1 MAWAPAG
8 GAQEWNVAATETVT
22 VLFTDM
28 VGATA
33 LLERVGPSAADRI
46 RREHLAA
53 LRGPVATHGG
63 REVKNVGDG
72 LMVVFPSSSA
82 AVRCAV
88 EMQQRVAQGAEAQQS
103 GLRIGIAS
111 GDADVEGQDYFGR
124 PVIEASRLCDAAT
137 GGQVLLSDLARML
150 MGSRTSFELVAV
162 GALELKGFNEPVHTY
177 EARWSPATLGTPS
190 ALEVPLPAVLAIA
203 AAMPFVGRADEWNAL
218 ESAWLGAGEG
228 RRQVV
233 LVAGDSGAGKT
244 RLAGEFGRMVHRRG
258 GIVLY
263 GSCTDQEQPFQ
274 PFVEAFAH
282 LLRSVPPGEVPAL
295 AGSGAAELARV
306 LPALRGES
314 DLDTDRPATDPD
326 AERYRFFEAV
336 TDLLAN
342 VTQQAPV
349 LLLIDDLHWADR
361 PTLQLLDHLVRS
373 TRLGHLC
380 LIGTYRGTTAEMS
393 PELREALPELVRR
406 PGVVRLALGG
416 LDTREVR
423 SLVEA
428 VAGHEVDLA
437 LEPLVAHLE
446 AQTGGNAFLLG
457 ELWRHLVDVGCLA
470 RRGGRWAIV
479 QPLTGVGS
487 PESVREVVGHRLA
500 ALPDTTHALLQL
512 AAVVGPSFE
521 LQLVASA
528 AGLDAVA
535 AFDAL
540 EPAIEARLIDD
551 ADGARFQFAHALVRR
566 SVEDALAP
574 GARRRHHLA
583 IGEALEVRGDPADD
597 ADLARHF
604 SAAVP
609 LGRSER
615 AIEYAMRAAR
625 RSLDALA
632 YDNAVTVLN
641 GVLPLATDRALRV
654 ELLLERSYALARTA
668 DTTSALRDCHEAAA
682 IARSLDDHELLVRAA
697 LAIKEATWRGAAH
710 GAPAVALLREALA
723 EATAP
728 RDRAQ
733 LLSGLC
739 TALAFCGLDDD
750 AFAVGEEAI
759 SAARAT
765 GDPALLIEALG
776 APLFA
781 AWRPSTYA
789 VQIGYVHEGIALAE
803 RAGDE
808 EWLVG
813 MLDKLL
819 VGLMLVGDAEELR
832 KALDRHGRL
841 ARQLRQPLF
850 QLMDAQVQC
859 VLAVHEGRF
868 DDAEAAAELAA
879 GWAEVLPHAAGG
891 YGVQMFGIRREQGRL
906 EEVRPF
912 VEMVANASQ
921 GVMAWRPGLAAL
933 YAELGLLD
941 DARALLDD
949 MVADD
954 LATVPRDSLWAG
966 SLSYLAD
973 ACVATGHATAALLV
987 YRNLL
992 PYSGLVA
999 TASGLATYGA
1009 IDRYLGQLAELLARP
1024 TDAARHLESA
1034 LKFDDRSGSPTWRAH
1049 SEYALGAFL
1058 SRRGRRDDH
1067 ARAAELLT
1075 NAEATAHALGMTAL
1089 ARRCRNTLAT
1099 MDDAD
1104 VDTIDPGLTTR
1115 ELGILRLVAQGKTN
1129 KTVGEELHVSQH
1141 TVANHVR
1148 AILLKTG
1155 CANRAEAS
1163 AWAQRRGLLGR

>member
-1 MAWAPAG
+1 M
-8 GAQEWNVAATETVT
+8 AATETVT

-33 LLERVGPSAADRI
+33 LLERVGPTDADGI
-46 RREHLAA
+46 RREHLAT
-53 LRGPVATHGG
+53 LRVPVAAHGG

-82 AVRCAV
+82 AVHCAI
-88 EMQQRVAQGAEAQQS
+88 EMQQRVAASTDADMP

-124 PVIEASRLCDAAT
+124 PVIEASRLCDAASA
-137 GGQVLLSDLARML
+137 GQVLMSDLVRML
-150 MGSRTSFELVAV
+150 MGSRAAGELVEV
-162 GALELKGFNEPVHTY
+162 GTLELKGFNEPVLTY
-177 EARWSPATLGTPS
+177 EARWSPAEAGAPS

-218 ESAWLGAGEG
+218 ESAWLGASEG

-233 LVAGDSGAGKT
+233 LVGGDAGAGKT
-244 RLAGEFGRMVHRRG
+244 RLVGEFGRMVHRRG
-258 GIVLY
+258 GLVLY
-263 GSCTDQEQPFQ
+263 GSCTDQELPFQ
-274 PFVEAFAH
+274 PFVEAFSH
-282 LLRSVPPGEVPAL
+282 LLRSVPEEDVAALVGPGVHQ
-295 AGSGAAELARV
+295 LARV
-306 LPALRGES
+306 LPALRAGQAPDAER
-314 DLDTDRPATDPD
+314 LPTNDPD

-336 TDLLAN
+336 TDLLAD
-342 VTQQAPV
+342 VTRHAP
-349 LLLIDDLHWADR
+349 LLLILDDLHWADR

-373 TRLGHLC
+373 ARLGHLC
-380 LIGTYRGTTAEMS
+380 LVGTYRASAAEMGQ
-393 PELREALPELVRR
+393 ELREMLPELVRR
-406 PGVVRLALGG
+406 PGVARLALGG
-416 LDTREVR
+416 LDRRAVR

-428 VAGHEVDLA
+428 VAGHEVDVA

-470 RRGGRWAIV
+470 RRGGRWVIV
-479 QPLTGVGS
+479 APLAGVGS

-500 ALPDTTHALLQL
+500 SLPETTRALLEL
-512 AAVVGPSFE
+512 AAVVGRSFE
-521 LQLVASA
+521 LRLVAA
-528 AGLDAVA
+528 AAALDEVT

-551 ADGARFQFAHALVRR
+551 ADGARFQFAHALVRQ

-583 IGEALEVRGDPADD
+583 IGESLEVRGDPDND

-609 LGRSER
+609 LGRPEK
-615 AIEYAMRAAR
+615 AIEYARRAAK

-632 YDNAVTVLN
+632 YDNAVAVLN
-641 GVLPLATDRALRV
+641 GVLPLAMDRAVRAD
-654 ELLLERSYALARTA
+654 LLLERSYALARAA
-668 DTTSALRDCHEAAA
+668 DTTNAIRDCHEAAA
-682 IARSLDDHELLVRAA
+682 IARSLDDHELLVGAA

-723 EATAP
+723 QETAQT
-728 RDRAQ
+728 DRAL

-739 TALAFCGLDDD
+739 TALAFCGLDDE
-750 AFAVGEEAI
+750 AFAVGEQAI
-759 SAARAT
+759 DVARAT
-765 GDPALLIEALG
+765 GDGSLLIEALG

-781 AWRPSTYA
+781 AWRPTTYA
-789 VQIGYVHEGIALAE
+789 AQIDYAQEGVALAE
-803 RAGDE
+803 GAGDD

-819 VGLMLVGDAEELR
+819 MGLILVGDAEQLR
-832 KALDRHGRL
+832 KVLDRHGRL

-859 VLAVHEGRF
+859 VLAVHDGRF
-868 DDAEAAAELAA
+868 EDAEAAAEQAA

-912 VEMVANASQ
+912 VEVVANGSQ
-921 GVMAWRPGLAAL
+921 GVMAWRPGLASL
-933 YAELGLLD
+933 YAELGLFD
-941 DARALLDD
+941 EARALLDD
-949 MVADD
+949 IVADD

-973 ACVATGHATAALLV
+973 ACVATGHATAASVV

-992 PYSGLVA
+992 PYHGLAV
-999 TASGLATYGA
+999 TASGLASYGA

-1034 LKFDDRSGSPTWRAH
+1034 LRFDERTGSPTWTAH
-1049 SEYALGAFL
+1049 SQYAFGAFL
-1058 SRRGRRDDH
+1058 ARRARRDDQT
-1067 ARAAELLT
+1067 RAHELL
-1075 NAEATAHALGMTAL
+1075 AEAETTAHALGMAAL
-1089 ARRCRNTLAT
+1089 ARRCRAARST
-1099 MDDAD
+1099 MDDTD
-1104 VDTIDPGLTTR
+1104 VDAGDPGLTTR
-1115 ELGILRLVAQGKTN
+1115 ELAILRLVAQGKTN
-1129 KTVGEELHVSQH
+1129 RAVGEELHVSQH

-1163 AWAQRRGLLGR
+1163 VWAQRRGVLGR